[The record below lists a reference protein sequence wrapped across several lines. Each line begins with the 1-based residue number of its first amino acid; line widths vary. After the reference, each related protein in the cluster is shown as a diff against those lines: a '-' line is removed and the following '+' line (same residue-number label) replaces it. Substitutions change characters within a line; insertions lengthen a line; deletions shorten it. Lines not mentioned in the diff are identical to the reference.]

1 MTEKQALY
9 DYIKANG
16 EAIPAKLHGKVWM
29 GHFFG
34 SEVTRRARDLR
45 KEGKVVS
52 EKEGKFEKFYLPQG
66 QAVLFN

>member
-1 MTEKQALY
+1 MSEKQALY
-9 DYIKANG
+9 DYIKTFG
-16 EAIPAKLHGKVWM
+16 ECIPAKLHGKVWQ

-34 SEVTRRARDLR
+34 SEITRRARDLR

-66 QAVLFN
+66 QVKLFN